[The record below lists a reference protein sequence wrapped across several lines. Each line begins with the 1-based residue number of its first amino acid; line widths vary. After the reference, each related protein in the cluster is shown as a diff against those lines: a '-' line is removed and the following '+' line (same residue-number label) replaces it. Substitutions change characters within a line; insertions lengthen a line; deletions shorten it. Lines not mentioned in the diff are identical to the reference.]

1 MTRKIIEATQ
11 ESVLNNSKGLSV
23 AVVADML
30 TREKAASTL
39 YQEINPNQRQGKLGV
54 EDFVEIM
61 KILDD
66 FRPLEVMA
74 AACGFRVVPINSSPD
89 APSFALECIQG
100 YEAVGS
106 FLRDARAEIEAAER
120 EGRAPDYQRFGRQ
133 LAQATKELNDVWVR
147 MRAMA
152 EALRPRPRQS
162 CGEACQ

>member
-23 AVVADML
+23 AAIADML
-30 TREKAASTL
+30 TREKATSTP

-54 EDFVEIM
+54 EEFVEIM

-74 AACGFRVVPINSSPD
+74 ATCGFRLVPINSSPD
-89 APSFALECIQG
+89 APNFATECLQG
-100 YEAVGS
+100 YEAVAS
-106 FLRDARAEIEAAER
+106 FLRDARAEIEAADR
-120 EGRAPDYQRFGRQ
+120 EGRAPDYVRFSGH
-133 LAQATKELNDVWVR
+133 LAQAAKELRDVWAR

-152 EALRPRPRQS
+152 EALRPRRQP